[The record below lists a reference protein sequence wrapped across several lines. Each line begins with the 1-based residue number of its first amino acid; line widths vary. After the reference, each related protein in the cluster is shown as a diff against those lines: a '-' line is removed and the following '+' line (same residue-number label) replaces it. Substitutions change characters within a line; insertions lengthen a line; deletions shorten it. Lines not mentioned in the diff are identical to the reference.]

1 LNIEAFH
8 YGEKLIQKAR
18 RAVKETTSD
27 KETYQPLV
35 RDQGFRRVVV
45 RIYDHRCA
53 FCGVRMLTPDGHSAV
68 DASHIVPWRVSHN
81 DDPRNGM
88 ALCRLCHWTFDEGLA
103 SVSNKYSVLLSN
115 DLRIQDNLPGHLMT
129 IQGRSIIGP
138 VEKELW
144 PVPEGLQWHRM
155 NVFKGS

>member
-1 LNIEAFH
+1 
-8 YGEKLIQKAR
+8 
-18 RAVKETTSD
+18 
-27 KETYQPLV
+27 
-35 RDQGFRRVVV
+35 V

-68 DASHIVPWRVSHN
+68 DASHIVPWRISHN

-103 SVSNKYSVLLSN
+103 SVSNKYLVLLSN

-129 IQGRSIIGP
+129 IQGRNIIGP
-138 VEKELW
+138 SERELW
-144 PVPEGLQWHRM
+144 PTQDGLEWHRK
-155 NVFKGS
+155 NLFKSS